1 MNPDIKSSNIE
12 IFDISIKE
20 NPGFFHK
27 KTKIQGFLARKLEV
41 SAVYKRTNLKKKHS
55 YLTMKLEDYMKK
67 TPKKEGLEEE
77 KKKIKRFK
85 QDLNIWMSEEF
96 PIKLKDL
103 EPLLRILSK
112 GNKLIRD
119 LKSFLEKNQKIK
131 QEIIGFPIKT
141 QIPLN
146 FAVKAVINFMNYKEY
161 GPGIR
166 ESQEFHDLFKIPE

>member
-1 MNPDIKSSNIE
+1 
-12 IFDISIKE
+12 
-20 NPGFFHK
+20 
-27 KTKIQGFLARKLEV
+27 
-41 SAVYKRTNLKKKHS
+41 
-55 YLTMKLEDYMKK
+55 MKLEDYMKK